1 MPAPACPAWMPCLVS
16 DAPRVTGDACSA
28 AAVMLSTGVMGQG
41 MAMCIAVYIRCA
53 KHRHALA

>member
-1 MPAPACPAWMPCLVS
+1 
-16 DAPRVTGDACSA
+16 
-28 AAVMLSTGVMGQG
+28 MLSTGVMGQG